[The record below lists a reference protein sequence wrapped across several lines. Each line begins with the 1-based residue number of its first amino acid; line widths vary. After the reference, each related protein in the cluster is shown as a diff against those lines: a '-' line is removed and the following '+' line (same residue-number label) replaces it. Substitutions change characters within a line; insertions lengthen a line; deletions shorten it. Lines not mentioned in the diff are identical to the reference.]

1 MLIFIHVV
9 KDFVLE
15 LQKGD
20 IMSGL
25 VRLEI
30 LGQKILNVSPN
41 LGFTK
46 SSLNYLPNDKL

>member
-1 MLIFIHVV
+1 MLILIHVV

-25 VRLEI
+25 VRLVI
-30 LGQKILNVSPN
+30 MGQKLASASPN
-41 LGFTK
+41 LGLT
-46 SSLNYLPNDKL
+46 NPP